1 VLARDG
7 SVDLRA
13 LRQARDELERRLLA
27 PVAHKAALRR
37 EDGSAGLGNIVGIG
51 IGVRLAGGVATGR
64 PAIKIFVAAKR
75 PRRAIAAEALVPRW
89 FGGIPT
95 DVETAGE
102 VRAHRFMRRYRPAPS
117 GVSIGR
123 ESEGGS
129 LACFVKRSGAT
140 YILGNN
146 HVLALVNRGPAGT
159 GIAQP
164 AEIDGGARSGDV
176 IARLSRFVPISFD
189 DPNEVDAALA
199 RLPSGMADRRVLR
212 AGGKRQA
219 LLPPEIG
226 PALGQ
231 EVQKSGRS
239 TGYRRGRID
248 AIAVTID
255 VDFAPLGTTARFVN
269 QFGVRGRRRSFSD
282 HGDSGAL
289 VTTWPSNQPVG
300 LLFSGCTGLGLAFC
314 NDIRKV
320 TKGLGVSIVY

>member
-1 VLARDG
+1 MRPDSGAN
-7 SVDLRA
+7 DLRA
-13 LRQARDELERRLLA
+13 LRQARDELERHLLA
-27 PVAHKAALRR
+27 PVALKAALRR
-37 EDGSAGLGNIVGIG
+37 QDGSAGLGNIVGIG
-51 IGVRLAGGVATGR
+51 IGVRLAGGGATGR
-64 PAIKIFVAAKR
+64 PAIKVFVAAKR

-95 DVETAGE
+95 DVEAAGE

-129 LACFVKRSGAT
+129 LACLVKRSGAIC
-140 YILGNN
+140 ILGNN

-164 AEIDGGARSGDV
+164 AEIDSGARSGDV

-199 RLPSGMADRRVLR
+199 RIPSGMADRRVLR
-212 AGGKRQA
+212 ARGERQR
-219 LLPPEIG
+219 LRPPAIA

-248 AIAVTID
+248 AVAVTVD
-255 VDFAPLGTTARFVN
+255 VDFAPLGATARFVN

-289 VTTWPSNQPVG
+289 VTTWPANQPVG
-300 LLFSGCTGLGLAFC
+300 LLFSGCTALGLAFC

-320 TKGLGVSIVY
+320 TRALGGSIVY

>member
-1 VLARDG
+1 
-7 SVDLRA
+7 

-27 PVAHKAALRR
+27 PVAHQAALRR

-64 PAIKIFVAAKR
+64 PAIKVFVVAKR
-75 PRRAIAAEALVPRW
+75 PRRAIAAEALVPRS

-129 LACFVKRSGAT
+129 LACLVKRSGAT

-146 HVLALVNRGPAGT
+146 HVLGLVNRGPVGT

-164 AEIDGGARSGDV
+164 ATIDGGALSGDV

-199 RLPSGMADRRVLR
+199 RIPPGMADRRVLR
-212 AGGKRQA
+212 ARGERQR
-219 LLPPEIG
+219 LRPPAIA
-226 PALGQ
+226 PALGR

-248 AIAVTID
+248 AIAVTVD
-255 VDFAPLGTTARFVN
+255 VDFAPLGAIARFVN

-289 VTTWPSNQPVG
+289 VTTFPGNRPVG
-300 LLFSGCTGLGLAFC
+300 LLFSGCTALGLAFC

-320 TKGLGVSIVY
+320 TRALGVSIVY